1 MDDVAL
7 SDNNQLII
15 AMISTLLDIVY
26 YLLLSYFTLFY
37 ITINLLTTYYYKL
50 IIALFRQVNIKSII
64 YTESRLVENQGI
76 PEIIC
81 VSLRNLEDN
90 VLQAGDIKWWKK
102 LKFQMFVSMVIIF
115 RPNSISFLLSKRS
128 FC

>member
-7 SDNNQLII
+7 SDINQLIL
-15 AMISTLLDIVY
+15 ALDIVY
-26 YLLLSYFTLFY
+26 YLLLSFSTLFY

-76 PEIIC
+76 PEI
-81 VSLRNLEDN
+81 V
-90 VLQAGDIKWWKK
+90 
-102 LKFQMFVSMVIIF
+102 
-115 RPNSISFLLSKRS
+115 
-128 FC
+128 

>member
-37 ITINLLTTYYYKL
+37 IKINLLTTYYYKL
-50 IIALFRQVNIKSII
+50 IIALFRQVNIKTII

-76 PEIIC
+76 PEIIY
-81 VSLRNLEDN
+81 
-90 VLQAGDIKWWKK
+90 G
-102 LKFQMFVSMVIIF
+102 
-115 RPNSISFLLSKRS
+115 
-128 FC
+128 

>member
-37 ITINLLTTYYYKL
+37 IKINLLTTYYYKL

-76 PEIIC
+76 PEIINIIIT
-81 VSLRNLEDN
+81 RFNL
-90 VLQAGDIKWWKK
+90 
-102 LKFQMFVSMVIIF
+102 MFYFIQ
-115 RPNSISFLLSKRS
+115 NYN
-128 FC
+128 

>member
-7 SDNNQLII
+7 SDINQLII

-26 YLLLSYFTLFY
+26 YLLLSYFILLY

-50 IIALFRQVNIKSII
+50 IIALFRQVNIKTII

-76 PEIIC
+76 PEIIY
-81 VSLRNLEDN
+81 
-90 VLQAGDIKWWKK
+90 IT
-102 LKFQMFVSMVIIF
+102 
-115 RPNSISFLLSKRS
+115 
-128 FC
+128 

>member
-37 ITINLLTTYYYKL
+37 IKINLLTTYYYKL

-76 PEIIC
+76 PEIIY
-81 VSLRNLEDN
+81 
-90 VLQAGDIKWWKK
+90 G
-102 LKFQMFVSMVIIF
+102 
-115 RPNSISFLLSKRS
+115 
-128 FC
+128 